1 MVKRYHDAKLLTNV
15 KKIDSQDKEYHVR
28 RLSTIM
34 YPEFY
39 TDNDTRIISQDGDRL
54 DLLAKEFYGDETL
67 WYVIA
72 RANNLG
78 KGSMYVPPGEIITIP
93 YEDAMGISEMMTEF
107 NRSR

>member
-1 MVKRYHDAKLLTNV
+1 MLDKHNLL
-15 KKIDSQDKEYHVR
+15 HVDCPILTCCR
-28 RLSTIM
+28 C
-34 YPEFY
+34 E
-39 TDNDTRIISQDGDRL
+39 L

-78 KGSMYVPPGEIITIP
+78 KGSMYVPPGEIIRIP
-93 YEDAMGISEMMTEF
+93 YEDAMGISEIMTEF

>member
-1 MVKRYHDAKLLTNV
+1 MKRYQDASLLTNV
-15 KKIDSQDKEYHVR
+15 KKIDSEGKETKVR
-28 RLSTIM
+28 RLSTVM
-34 YPEFY
+34 YPDFY
-39 TDNDTRIISQDGDRL
+39 TGNDTRIISQDGDRL
-54 DLLAKEFYGDETL
+54 DILAKEFYNDETL

-78 KGSMYVPPGEIITIP
+78 KGSMHVPPGEIIIIP

>member
-1 MVKRYHDAKLLTNV
+1 MVKRYQDAKLLQNV
-15 KKIDSQDKEYHVR
+15 KKLDSEGKEQHVR
-28 RLSTIM
+28 RLATIM
-34 YPEFY
+34 YPEFF
-39 TDNDTRIISQDGDRL
+39 TENDTRIISQDGDRL

-78 KGSMYVPPGEIITIP
+78 KGSMYIPPGEIITIP
-93 YEDAMGISEMMTEF
+93 YEDSIGISEIMTEF

>member
-1 MVKRYHDAKLLTNV
+1 MVKRYQNSRLLENI
-15 KKIDSQDKEYHVR
+15 KKIDSQGKEYHVR

-34 YPEFY
+34 YPEFL
-39 TDNDTRIISQDGDRL
+39 TDNDTQIISQDGDRL

-78 KGSMYVPPGEIITIP
+78 KGSMYVPPGEIIRIP
-93 YEDAMGISEMMTEF
+93 YEDAMGILEIMTEF

>member
-1 MVKRYHDAKLLTNV
+1 MVKRYQDAKVLDKV

-34 YPEFY
+34 YPEFA
-39 TDNDTRIISQDGDRL
+39 TNNDTQIISQDGDRL

-78 KGSMYVPPGEIITIP
+78 KGSMYVPPGEIIIIP
-93 YEDAMGISEMMTEF
+93 YEDTMGISEMMTEF